1 MTSWPTHCVRCGTD
15 LGTVSSTVSK
25 FNTDTICLHCVMR
38 EKAHPGYV
46 AADAAEVSAVLA
58 GDFNFPGVGCPDVL
72 LLPPCSAEAV
82 LLSIAQMSGAQAY
95 FTALEAG
102 GRGVHPCVS
111 AQYDVD
117 QFSFA
122 DGSVIRFEHTTPLSI
137 SILQYSN
144 PSRRPR
150 VAKLVTLQILV
161 DEEDENRIA
170 DGLNDML
177 REAAKPVDPEND
189 GGHSWIIDWRL
200 AWCGNQ
206 MLTQSVSEEIND
218 AICNGTYSEG
228 DAFPGRSVP
237 LLPGF
242 EYDLIATDP
251 KVLDSIWIAVPSHR
265 PKDEGGDLSVLL
277 KRTHEGAIVDIQPA
291 NQEDRQEIL
300 STAVAEFSDA
310 AHPEEAVPA

>member
-1 MTSWPTHCVRCGTD
+1 MTSWPTHCARCGAD

-25 FNTDTICLHCVMR
+25 FNTDTICLPCKMR
-38 EKAHPGYV
+38 EKAHPSYV
-46 AADAAEVSAVLA
+46 AADAAEVAAVLA
-58 GDFNFPGVGCPDVL
+58 GDLNFPGVGCPDVL
-72 LLPPCSAEAV
+72 LSPPCSAETV
-82 LLSIAQMSGAQAY
+82 LLSIAHMSGAQA
-95 FTALEAG
+95 FFSTIEAG
-102 GRGVHPCVS
+102 GQCVQPS
-111 AQYDVD
+111 DPIQGDVD

-122 DGSVIRFEHTTPLSI
+122 DGSVIRFTHTTPLSI
-137 SILQYSN
+137 SIIQYSN
-144 PSRRPR
+144 LSRSPR

-161 DEEDENRIA
+161 DEEDESRIA

-177 REAAKPVDPEND
+177 REAAKPVDPDDAD
-189 GGHSWIIDWRL
+189 GRSWIIDWRL
-200 AWCGNQ
+200 AWCDDQ

-228 DAFPGRSVP
+228 DAFPGQSVP

-251 KVLDSIWIAVPSHR
+251 KVLDSLWITVPSLR

-277 KRTHEGAIVDIQPA
+277 TRTHEGAIVDIQPT

-300 STAVAEFSDA
+300 ATTAAEFSDA
-310 AHPEEAVPA
+310 THPEEAVPA